1 MAVLP
6 FVIGAL
12 GARNKIADDQDELA
26 GTIIDTVAS
35 NYFTESSA
43 NKNKIK
49 AQDKVYDQLTT
60 MYPVQVV
67 EAFGHAG
74 LITDN
79 MKETLGIIQNT
90 VKPEAI
96 ENLKN
101 LEPEDLKFVFKNN
114 NSAMVEATSSK
125 ENTVASNLN
134 RGQLKNLSDLYFG
147 NELKTGALD
156 TTRKFLFGGPVI
168 KKGDVAPAMLQL
180 EKETDKIQPDLEK
193 PDQNI
198 LDAFAN
204 VPGGPLITAGSGSGS
219 GISDAE
225 FRLRQNTA
233 AEVAMGG
240 VGLGGKYKKDLN
252 GDLQLTEY
260 NEADGALFNYTQS
273 LIGSQFVRNPDSSL
287 ADFRGT
293 GAAVADIINGDLR
306 QISNSL
312 INYKKVGSVAQKTT
326 KNLQLSPI
334 KGQEIDETSYRFW
347 VRNNMELLAKYAK
360 SGLTYRNLVIAKYE
374 NGAFRA
380 WFDEYIRETLEAST
394 GGSE

>member
-26 GTIIDTVAS
+26 GTIIDTVAT
-35 NYFTESSA
+35 NYLTQSSA
-43 NKNKIK
+43 DKNKIK
-49 AQDKVYDQLTT
+49 AQGKVYDQLTT

-101 LEPEDLKFVFKNN
+101 LNPEDLKFVFKNN

-147 NELKTGALD
+147 NELKTGTLD

-180 EKETDKIQPDLEK
+180 ERETDKIQPDLEK
-193 PDQNI
+193 ADDNI
-198 LDAFAN
+198 LEAFAN
-204 VPGGPLITAGSGSGS
+204 VPGGPLITAGSGSDS
-219 GISDAE
+219 GISASE
-225 FRLRQNTA
+225 FRLRFNTS
-233 AEVAMGG
+233 VDNAMASL
-240 VGLGGKYKKDLN
+240 GLAGKYTRDANGQPINVTFSDL
-252 GDLQLTEY
+252 E
-260 NEADGALFNYTQS
+260 GAKFAYVN
-273 LIGSQFVRNPDSSL
+273 
-287 ADFRGT
+287 
-293 GAAVADIINGDLR
+293 DIINSAFNRPGFDFNQFGGLATDAANIVKNSDR
-306 QISNSL
+306 LIKSSHNTFFNTSDSITPLIEKKDESGKKSL
-312 INYKKVGSVAQKTT
+312 IFNADGYERFLSL
-326 KNLQLSPI
+326 NLQLLAQFANS
-334 KGQEIDETSYRFW
+334 KSAAYREY
-347 VRNNMELLAKYAK
+347 VMSTYGDGAYRKYFE
-360 SGLTYRNLVIAKYE
+360 KYL
-374 NGAFRA
+374 
-380 WFDEYIRETLEAST
+380 DQLEE
-394 GGSE
+394 GSD

>member
-6 FVIGAL
+6 FLVGAL
-12 GARNKIADDQDELA
+12 GARNRIADDQDELA
-26 GTIIDTVAS
+26 GTIIDTVSS
-35 NYFTESSA
+35 NYFAESSA

-49 AQDKVYDQLTT
+49 AQGKVYDQLTT

-79 MKETLGIIQNT
+79 MKETLSIIQNT

-101 LEPEDLKFVFKNN
+101 LKPEDLKFVFKNN

-193 PDQNI
+193 PDDNI
-198 LDAFAN
+198 LEAFAN
-204 VPGGPLITAGSGSGS
+204 VPGGPLITAGSGSDTGVS
-219 GISDAE
+219 ASE
-225 FRLRQNTA
+225 FRIRFNSTVDNT
-233 AEVAMGG
+233 MTSL
-240 VGLGGKYKKDLN
+240 GLDGKYTRDVNGNIATSDFTDLE
-252 GDLQLTEY
+252 GAKFAYVTDLVNAT
-260 NEADGALFNYTQS
+260 FNS
-273 LIGSQFVRNPDSSL
+273 PGFDFNQFGGLSAN
-287 ADFRGT
+287 
-293 GAAVADIINGDLR
+293 VANIVKNNDRL
-306 QISNSL
+306 ISNSL
-312 INYKKVGSVAQKTT
+312 KKFKMSPTSIMPIIDKEVDGKKTQVFNQAGYDQFT
-326 KNLQLSPI
+326 AMNVELIARFMNSKSLA
-334 KGQEIDETSYRFW
+334 YREYVISNFGFRQYW
-347 VRNNMELLAKYAK
+347 DKLLEDAIPA
-360 SGLTYRNLVIAKYE
+360 
-374 NGAFRA
+374 
-380 WFDEYIRETLEAST
+380 D
-394 GGSE
+394 

>member
-26 GTIIDTVAS
+26 GTIIDTVAT
-35 NYFTESSA
+35 NYFTQSSA
-43 NKNKIK
+43 DKNRIK
-49 AQDKVYDQLTT
+49 AQGKVYDQLTT

-101 LEPEDLKFVFKNN
+101 LKPEDLKFVFKNN

-156 TTRKFLFGGPVI
+156 TTRKFLFGGPVL

-180 EKETDKIQPDLEK
+180 ERETEKIQPDLEK
-193 PDQNI
+193 ADDNI
-198 LDAFAN
+198 LEAFAN
-204 VPGGPLITAGSGSGS
+204 VPGGPLITAGSGSGT
-219 GISDAE
+219 GIRPSE
-225 FRLRQNTA
+225 FRLRFNTS
-233 AEVAMGG
+233 VDNAMASL
-240 VGLGGKYKKDLN
+240 GLAGKYTRDANGQPINVTFTDL
-252 GDLQLTEY
+252 E
-260 NEADGALFNYTQS
+260 GAKFAYVN
-273 LIGSQFVRNPDSSL
+273 
-287 ADFRGT
+287 
-293 GAAVADIINGDLR
+293 DIINSAFNRPGFDFNQFGGLATDAAN
-306 QISNSL
+306 IVKNSDRL
-312 INYKKVGSVAQKTT
+312 IKSSSKTFINTSDSIAPLIEKK
-326 KNLQLSPI
+326 
-334 KGQEIDETSYRFW
+334 D
-347 VRNNMELLAKYAK
+347 K
-360 SGLTYRNLVIAKYE
+360 SGKKSSVFNAEGYE
-374 NGAFRA
+374 IF
-380 WFDEYIRETLEAST
+380 LS
-394 GGSE
+394 

>member
-6 FVIGAL
+6 FLIGAL
-12 GARNKIADDQDELA
+12 GARNRIADDQDELA
-26 GTIIDTVAS
+26 GTIIDTVSS
-35 NYFTESSA
+35 NYFAESSA

-49 AQDKVYDQLTT
+49 AQGKVYDQLTT

-79 MKETLGIIQNT
+79 MKETLSIIQNT

-101 LEPEDLKFVFKNN
+101 LKPEDLKFVFKNN

-168 KKGDVAPAMLQL
+168 KQGDVAPAMLQL

-193 PDQNI
+193 PDDNI
-198 LDAFAN
+198 LEAFAN
-204 VPGGPLITAGSGSGS
+204 VPGGPLITAGSGSDTGVS
-219 GISDAE
+219 ASE
-225 FRLRQNTA
+225 FRIRFNSTVDNT
-233 AEVAMGG
+233 MTSL
-240 VGLGGKYKKDLN
+240 GLDGKYTRDVNGNIATSDFTDLE
-252 GDLQLTEY
+252 GSKFAYVTDLVNAT
-260 NEADGALFNYTQS
+260 FNS
-273 LIGSQFVRNPDSSL
+273 PGFDFNQFGGLSAS
-287 ADFRGT
+287 
-293 GAAVADIINGDLR
+293 VANIVKNNDRL
-306 QISNSL
+306 ISNSL
-312 INYKKVGSVAQKTT
+312 KKFKMSPTSIMPIIDKEVDGKKTQQFNQSGYDQFT
-326 KNLQLSPI
+326 AMNAELIARFLNSKSLA
-334 KGQEIDETSYRFW
+334 YREYVISNFGFRQYW
-347 VRNNMELLAKYAK
+347 DKLLEDAIPA
-360 SGLTYRNLVIAKYE
+360 
-374 NGAFRA
+374 
-380 WFDEYIRETLEAST
+380 D
-394 GGSE
+394 